1 MKFIKELI
9 RRWSYP
15 NPMARQYIQQGSGIT
30 DRYTMHRIC
39 VSIAVPTGNYI
50 QPIEQ
55 TKETIALLLA
65 KEIVKEDIMQLRYSE
80 QINKYTKKETY
91 YIYVAKE
98 LIKDVVSIS
107 GQDVCQ
113 EHTTY
118 NNKRTHY
125 YDDK

>member
-15 NPMARQYIQQGSGIT
+15 NPMARQYIQQGIGLT

-65 KEIVKEDIMQLRYSE
+65 KEIVKADAVQLRSS
-80 QINKYTKKETY
+80 IGVDRYTKKEMY
-91 YIYVAKE
+91 CIYVAKE
-98 LIKDVVSIS
+98 LIKDTVSLS
-107 GQDVCQ
+107 GMEMYNIQRPTVDN
-113 EHTTY
+113 TTTPP
-118 NNKRTHY
+118 R
-125 YDDK
+125 